1 MFEGKLR
8 FSLGEIS
15 RALTYRVETDIPAKG
30 LAYLKNGLISD
41 SAGLIN
47 FPMLEKINTISVASN
62 LRTIEGFRL
71 FKYKINKKDS
81 ALEGYLFLYTNKKVL
96 ILRMDNLQVV
106 KEIATAYTTEEIKK
120 LSITQ
125 FENSVISCVANK
137 EPVMVRVDET
147 KPDFVVVEYW
157 KNITNPPVK
166 AVESEYQYNDTDKL
180 VYVWYKDGSSVIFES
195 NIDTPVYKPAFLDG
209 LAKGTVSYMGGE
221 FRINKIENTS
231 GKQKISTT
239 QITAPGQGIEIPDK
253 DAKDENGE
261 IKPKEKINI
270 LDIVFSED
278 LFKKG
283 YPAVV
288 TEYKGRV
295 IFGNVAGNP
304 SCIVSSRIFDSL
316 NFRQSLEDNDGFT
329 TFLAGNEINTVVDFI
344 SYKSLIAVTDK
355 GIFSTQLN
363 TGLTPKTSEFYDQKL
378 SRPKGL
384 GYWTESDDAIYFVDT
399 SNRIFQ
405 IQDVGADSA
414 YKAMEVSTYSNHLF
428 DNIEDI
434 YFFKYKKSNLI
445 GVDTGAEA
453 RALSYKYEE
462 DILCWTRIEK
472 IQGISEYI
480 NINDKLYI
488 FNATGNEI
496 NVYTYSDTKVEPLE
510 FILPETSLMQKVQG
524 LDVPEFFKR
533 TTIGQVKIALFG
545 DYDLSINGK
554 RKEHALKVDDS
565 VNDEIHFVT
574 IPNTGKKKLHVKQMN
589 NNPIEIVGVFAQI
602 RDFDQMEEE

>member
-15 RALTYRVETDIPAKG
+15 RSLTYRVETDIPSKG

-41 SAGLIN
+41 SAGLVN
-47 FPMLEKINTISVASN
+47 FPKLNKVDHITVASST
-62 LRTIEGFRL
+62 RAIDGFRL
-71 FKYKINKKDS
+71 FKYKINKKNSTLD
-81 ALEGYLFLYTNKKVL
+81 GYLFLYTNMKVI
-96 ILRMDNLQVV
+96 ILRMDTFQVI
-106 KEIATAYTTEEIKK
+106 KEIATSYTTQEVKN

-137 EPVMVRVDET
+137 EPVMIRVDEL
-147 KPDFVVVEYW
+147 KPDFVVVDYW
-157 KNITNPPVK
+157 RNITNPPVK
-166 AVESEYQYNDTDKL
+166 AVESQYQYNDSDKL
-180 VYVWYKDGSSVIFES
+180 VYVWYKDGSKVIFES
-195 NIDTPVYKPAFLDG
+195 NIDNPVYKPEFLQG
-209 LAKGTVSYMGGE
+209 LEKGTVSFMGGE
-221 FRINKIENTS
+221 FRIVSIENVS
-231 GKQKISTT
+231 GKQKISTS

-253 DAKDENGE
+253 DAKDENGDP
-261 IKPKEKINI
+261 KPKEKINI
-270 LDIVFSED
+270 LDIVFSEN
-278 LFKKG
+278 LFKNG

-304 SCIVSSRIFDSL
+304 SCIVSSRLFDSL

-384 GYWTESDDAIYFVDT
+384 KYWTESDDAIYFVDT

-414 YKAMEVSTYSNHLF
+414 YRAMEVSTYSNHLF
-428 DNIEDI
+428 NNIEDI
-434 YFFKYKKSNLI
+434 YFFKYKKNNLI
-445 GVDTGAEA
+445 GVDVGNEA
-453 RALSYKYEE
+453 RALSYKFEE
-462 DILCWTRIEK
+462 DILCWTRIDK
-472 IQGISEYI
+472 IQGINEYI
-480 NINDKLYI
+480 NINDRLYV
-488 FNATGNEI
+488 FNANGDRITI
-496 NVYTYSDTKVEPLE
+496 YTYSDTEVEPLE
-510 FILPETSLMQKVQG
+510 FILPETSLMHKVQG

-554 RKEHALKVDDS
+554 RKEHALKTE
-565 VNDEIHFVT
+565 NTPTDEIHFVT
-574 IPNTGKKKLHVKQMN
+574 IPNTGKKKLHIKQMN
-589 NNPIEIVGVFAQI
+589 SNPIEIIGVFAQI
-602 RDFDQMEEE
+602 RDFEQSEEE